1 MLRGAEART
10 SEALIEAIGRAL
22 SAVTATDVSGF
33 VGHCDYRATARL
45 RQIEQQIDD
54 LRASLE

>member
-33 VGHCDYRATARL
+33 FGHCDYRATAQL
-45 RQIEQQIDD
+45 
-54 LRASLE
+54 L